1 VEYYH
6 HDVLDKFQALYHTQP
21 LLVRS
26 PARINL
32 IGEHTDYN
40 DGFVMPAAI
49 DKEIVFAISPSNDG
63 QSRIYALNFQEEVQ
77 IDIAKPDKVKKP
89 SWVNYLLGIIRQLN
103 DRNVKLKPFN
113 CVLGGNIPTG
123 SGLSSSAALEC
134 GFVYALNEL
143 NKIGLEKI
151 DMIKMAQW
159 SEHNYAGVMCGI
171 MDQFASMMGKKDQV
185 IMLDCR
191 SLQYQ
196 YFPIELSGYSI
207 VLLDSNVKHSLA
219 DSEYN
224 NRRKE
229 CEQGVNILKNHFPR
243 IKSLRDVSLDMLTQ
257 HRGEFSDVVYS
268 RCRYIVGEI
277 NRVPLAGQDLEAGD
291 IKSFGA
297 RMYETHEGLSN
308 LYEVSCEELDFLVAQ
323 AKQHEEV
330 LGARMMG
337 GGFGGCTINIVK
349 DDKIEFFVNKVK
361 AAYQQA
367 FKIELLTYV
376 VAVKDGSSI
385 VQTEALST
393 V

>member
-6 HDVLDKFQALYHTQP
+6 HDVLDKFLSLYQTQP

-49 DKEIVFAISPSNDG
+49 DKEIVFGIAPSNDG
-63 QSRIYALNFQEEVQ
+63 QSRVYALNFQEEFL
-77 IDIAKPDKVKKP
+77 IDINKPDKVKKP
-89 SWVNYLLGIIRQLN
+89 AWVNYLLGIIKQLN
-103 DRNVKLKPFN
+103 DRKVKLKPFN
-113 CVLGGNIPTG
+113 CVMGGNIPTG
-123 SGLSSSAALEC
+123 SGMSSSAALEC
-134 GFVYALNEL
+134 GFVYALNEFNQL
-143 NKIGLEKI
+143 GLEKI

-171 MDQFASMMGKKDQV
+171 MDQFASMMGKRDHV

-196 YFPIELSGYSI
+196 YFPIELNGYSI

-229 CEQGVNILKNHFPR
+229 CEEGVTILKKHFPD
-243 IKSLRDVSLDMLTQ
+243 IKSLRDVSLEMLQ
-257 HRGEFSDVVYS
+257 QYRSKFSEVVYN
-268 RCRYIVGEI
+268 RCLYVVGEI
-277 NRVPLAGQDLEAGD
+277 KRVPEAGRDLEAGN

-297 RMYETHEGLSN
+297 KMYETHDGLSK
-308 LYEVSCEELDFLVAQ
+308 LYEVSCKELDFLVDQ

-349 DDKIEFFVNKVK
+349 DDKIESFIKKVK
-361 AAYQQA
+361 QAYREA
-367 FKIELLTYV
+367 FNIELPSYV
-376 VAVKDGSSI
+376 VAVRDGSSI
-385 VQTEALST
+385 VQSEKLST